1 MLFITLLISNL
12 LFAQDLSIDALKAE
26 NERLKKENYELSVQV
41 GLLESNLM
49 QTQMKLEE
57 GPPVLIEKVE
67 VPVKVHIYRVN
78 RLSVLTGS
86 QSNRNGLL
94 GGVQYQRMLN
104 SRVSF
109 GGQVQTNDT
118 VLLNLGLEF

>member
-1 MLFITLLISNL
+1 MLYITFLISNL
-12 LFAQDLSIDALKAE
+12 LFAQDLSVDALKAE

-41 GLLESNLM
+41 GLLEANLA
-49 QTQMKLEE
+49 QAEMKLQEK
-57 GPPVLIEKVE
+57 PPVLIQKVQT
-67 VPVKVHIYRVN
+67 VLPVHVYRVN

-86 QSNRNGLL
+86 QSNRDGLL

-104 SRVSF
+104 SRISF
-109 GGQVQTNDT
+109 GGQVQTNDS